1 MTNLAEYNGNALA
14 ITNEEIAENW
24 QLGLLRSIAQSS
36 LGWIEV
42 MGKIFINHEATH
54 HVRKECSIVELRGLY
69 VSTQTVTEYSET
81 ETNVVFRG
89 SASCA
94 CGQLKNVP
102 VEATNTIETAFARIN
117 RNK

>member
-1 MTNLAEYNGNALA
+1 MTNLAEYEGNALT

-36 LGWIEV
+36 LTWIEV
-42 MGKIFINHEATH
+42 MGNIFVNHTATQ
-54 HVRKECSIVELRGLY
+54 HVRKECPIVELRGLY
-69 VSTQTVTEYSET
+69 VTTRSVTEYSET

-89 SASCA
+89 MASCA
-94 CGQLKNVP
+94 CGQLKNVT
-102 VEATNTIETAFARIN
+102 VESTNTIETAFARIN